1 MNYYEV
7 EVLYTAENAFIPV
20 HYMQSKLEGKSRWS
34 VISQL
39 ADFSLILFVKF
50 FPRPPLC
57 KQNNISFIYLWVGE
71 IKIAHFIE
79 DAE

>member
-7 EVLYTAENAFIPV
+7 EVLYTAENAFI
-20 HYMQSKLEGKSRWS
+20 HYKQSKLEGKSRWS

-39 ADFSLILFVKF
+39 ADFSLILFVKI
-50 FPRPPLC
+50 FPRLPLC
-57 KQNNISFIYLWVGE
+57 KQNNISFIYLWVGK